1 VSGTAKT
8 PADQDARLLIRDR
21 HERTLFVEAGAGTG
35 KTTALVARVVELVAT
50 GRLSGVAGLAAI
62 TFTENAA
69 AELRNR
75 IREGLEQAVHGEHR
89 ARAYDE
95 TSRGR
100 CRRALREFD
109 DAAVTTLHAF
119 AARILA
125 DYPIEAGLSPGFVI
139 REPIAARLESLTAWR
154 GFLDQLLDDASV
166 QPHLLAALTLDMRL
180 DALQQLADAF
190 AANWDLLSDRPFRP
204 TARPA
209 VDLDLVCEPLRR
221 AAAYAH
227 LGPENDRLTEWLQ
240 KVAVPTVAELAAL
253 TDPLDQLEA
262 LHRLDVKTSSGNAQ
276 VWQKAGLCKPDV
288 IAELTQAKAARDA
301 VIADIGHAVTEMLA
315 ASIQDHVLQQAAQRQ
330 QAGGLDFHDLLVLT
344 RNLLRHDAEVR
355 NALHDRYPVVLIDE
369 FQDTDP
375 LQIEI
380 ACLIAGDCED
390 EAPTTWRDV
399 AVPGGRLFFVGD
411 PKQSIFRFR
420 RADVSVYLQ
429 AGDRF
434 GDGGTRLDVSF
445 RAVPGV
451 IAAVNTVFADLI
463 GTASAGQVPYAPIAP
478 HREPISNEPPVL
490 LLGGPMDGSAQYLR
504 DVEAEHIA
512 ATINC
517 VKAEPW
523 PIGGGTASYRDIA
536 ILLPARTS
544 LPAIE
549 AALQGHDIPYRV
561 ESRSLVWATDAVRDL
576 ITLLQAL
583 DNPADEV
590 ATVAA
595 LRHAALACSDVHLA
609 EWAAADGSWNYLALA
624 PEDLPAEHPV
634 RAGMATLHRYHD
646 LRWWLP
652 VNELVERIVRE
663 LRLVELTAGLRRPRD
678 HWRRLRFVVD
688 QARAFCDQGGSGL
701 SDFVAWAVDQIDSD
715 ADVLETVVPEPDDD
729 AVRIL
734 TVHGS
739 KGLEFPVTIVA
750 GLGGGL
756 RSGAQALWGGTRP
769 EARLRAGLET
779 AGYAAQSQVEK
790 ALDHAEAVRLLYVAM
805 TRAKDHLVLGCYHKP
820 TKSGW
825 GSYAQQLWR
834 LLGSAPTLARVETVA
849 PEAAV
854 AVSDG
859 TDVGWELGDDDRDAF
874 VSGREGLLAAVRRRV
889 ATSATGLAAEGSA
902 AVDPEPVIDP
912 PAEEQ
917 VTEVAG
923 SPVIRRTAGRSGAA
937 LGTAVHRVLEL
948 VDLAS
953 PSHDDV
959 RRLAEVAAVEQEIP
973 TLASDVTAR
982 VMGALQAPVV
992 QEAAKTGRYWREV
1005 YVVVPAGERF
1015 VEGYIDLLVETAD
1028 GDLVIVDYKTDRVDT
1043 PADVAAKVEHYR
1055 PQLASYA
1062 HAVSRAT
1069 GQVVARCVLVFA
1081 GRDGARQVD
1090 LEPAST
1096 QGRQQHLL
1104 TETRLTG
1111 GTE

>member
-1 VSGTAKT
+1 VSGTVKK
-8 PADQDARLLIRDR
+8 PADEDARLLIRDE
-21 HERTLFVEAGAGTG
+21 HEKTLFVEAGAGTG

-50 GRLSGVAGLAAI
+50 GRLPDVAGLAAI

-75 IREGLEQAVHGEHR
+75 IREGLEQAARGEHR
-89 ARAYDE
+89 DRAYDE
-95 TSRGR
+95 TERGR

-109 DAAVTTLHAF
+109 DAAVTTLHGF

-139 REPIAARLESLTAWR
+139 REPIAARLESLAAWR
-154 GFLDQLLDDASV
+154 GSLDQLLDDASV
-166 QPHLLAALTLDMRL
+166 QPHLLAALTLDLRL

-190 AANWDLLSDRPFRP
+190 AASWDLLAGRPFQP
-204 TARPA
+204 TALPA
-209 VDLDLVCEPLRR
+209 VDLDSVCEPLRR

-227 LGPENDRLTEWLQ
+227 PGPQKDRLTEWLQ
-240 KVAVPTVAELAAL
+240 QVAAPTVAELTAL

-262 LHRLDVKTSSGNAQ
+262 LHRLAVNTSSGDAQ
-276 VWQKAGLCKPDV
+276 RWKAAGLCKPDV
-288 IAELTQAKAARDA
+288 IALLKEAESARDA
-301 VIADIGHAVTEMLA
+301 IVSGTAHAVAETLA
-315 ASIQDHVLQQAAQRQ
+315 ARIQDHVLEQAGQRQ
-330 QAGGLDFHDLLVLT
+330 REGRLDFHDLLVVT
-344 RNLLRHDAEVR
+344 RDLLRRDTEVR
-355 NALHDRYPVVLIDE
+355 HAVHDRYPVVLIDE

-380 ACLIAGDCED
+380 ACLIAGDCEV
-390 EAPTTWRDV
+390 EAPTAWQDIG
-399 AVPGGRLFFVGD
+399 VPGGRLFFVGD
-411 PKQSIFRFR
+411 PKQSIYRFR
-420 RADVSVYLQ
+420 RADVGVYLQ

-434 GDGGTRLDVSF
+434 ADGGTRLDVSF

-451 IAAVNTVFADLI
+451 ITAVNTVFEDLI
-463 GTASAGQVPYAPIAP
+463 GTASAGQVPYAPITP

-490 LLGGPMDGSAQYLR
+490 LLGGPMDADAQYLR
-504 DVEAEHIA
+504 HVEAGHIA
-512 ATINC
+512 ATIARVNR
-517 VKAEPW
+517 EPW
-523 PIGGGTASYRDIA
+523 PIDGGKASYRDIA
-536 ILLPARTS
+536 ILLPTRTS

-609 EWAAADGSWNYLALA
+609 EWAAAGGSWNYLAPA
-624 PEDLPAEHPV
+624 PEDVPV
-634 RAGMATLHRYHD
+634 DHAVTAGMATLRRYHD

-678 HWRRLRFVVD
+678 HWRRLRFVMD

-701 SDFVAWAVDQIDSD
+701 GDFVGWAVDQIDSE
-715 ADVLETVVPEPDDD
+715 ADVLETAVPEPDDD

-739 KGLEFPVTIVA
+739 KGLEFPVTVVA

-756 RSGAQALWGGTRP
+756 RSGAQVLWGGTRP

-779 AGYAAQSQVEK
+779 AGFAAQSQIDK

-820 TKSGW
+820 TRSGW
-825 GSYAQQLWR
+825 GSHAQRLWR
-834 LLGSAPTLARVETVA
+834 LLGSAPTLARVETDA
-849 PEAAV
+849 PEVAV
-854 AVSDG
+854 ADG
-859 TDVGWELGDDDRDAF
+859 SDVGWSLGDVDRDTY
-874 VSGREGLLAAVRRRV
+874 VSEREELLAVVCGRV
-889 ATSATGLAAEGSA
+889 ATSATGLAAEA
-902 AVDPEPVIDP
+902 PPAVDPEPVIDP
-912 PAEEQ
+912 PADEQ

-923 SPVIRRTAGRSGAA
+923 SPVVRPTAGRSGAA

-948 VDLAS
+948 LDLAS
-953 PSHDDV
+953 PTHDEV
-959 RRLAEVAAVEQEIP
+959 RRLAEVAAAEQEIP
-973 TLASDVTAR
+973 ALASDVTAR
-982 VMGALQAPVV
+982 VMGALQAPIVR
-992 QEAAKTGRYWREV
+992 EAATTGRYWREV
-1005 YVVVPAGERF
+1005 YVVAPDGERF
-1015 VEGYIDLLVETAD
+1015 VEGYIDLLLETTD
-1028 GDLVIVDYKTDRVDT
+1028 SELVVVDYKTDRVDSE
-1043 PADVAAKVEHYR
+1043 ADVAAKVAHYR
-1055 PQLASYA
+1055 PQLTAYA
-1062 HAVSRAT
+1062 HAIGQAT
-1069 GQVVARCVLVFA
+1069 GRHVARCVLVFA
-1081 GRDGARQVD
+1081 GRDEARQVD
-1090 LEPAST
+1090 VEASSAEPEPPRVPA
-1096 QGRQQHLL
+1096 GR
-1104 TETRLTG
+1104 RLAG
-1111 GTE
+1111 GTT